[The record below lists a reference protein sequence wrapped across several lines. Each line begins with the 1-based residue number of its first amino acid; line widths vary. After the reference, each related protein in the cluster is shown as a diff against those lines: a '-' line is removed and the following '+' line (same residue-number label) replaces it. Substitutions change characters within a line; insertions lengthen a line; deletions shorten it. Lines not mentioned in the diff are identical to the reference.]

1 MFIRQL
7 DFGGKVA
14 EYRYMPK
21 YPSLKQQEIPFTFE
35 YTNKLVK
42 LLTRIAKTKPYIE
55 DYWGTPLE
63 VELLRQAKIRAITFS
78 NQIEGNKLEERGV
91 TKALDE
97 QDSQSDEK
105 DIIEVR
111 NYSDALEYI
120 ETLAKDKKRVTT
132 RDLCDIQKLITRDVL
147 KDKKQ
152 WGNIRSI
159 PVDIVDANT
168 GKKIDKCPEP
178 HFLKELLDELWLWI
192 EDNQETDPF
201 VRAFAFHYLAVAIH
215 PFADGNGRTT
225 RLMQH
230 LLLLKELLDELWL
243 WIEDN
248 QETDPFVR
256 AFAFHYLAVAIHP
269 FADGNGRTTRLMQ
282 HLLLL
287 KADEKIARYVPSET
301 AIMATRDQY
310 YSSIRQCKALG
321 SLNPIIEYLA
331 ECFAVAAEN
340 VIEESKKLIKKSLD
354 RKPEARQQKIL
365 SLSKQNK
372 EFSIQN
378 VLTALPEVPR
388 RTLERDLEKLV
399 KEKKLRAKGDKRS
412 RIYLKS

>member
-14 EYRYMPK
+14 EYRYMQK

-97 QDSQSDEK
+97 QDNQSDEK

-230 LLLLKELLDELWL
+230 LLLLK
-243 WIEDN
+243 
-248 QETDPFVR
+248 
-256 AFAFHYLAVAIHP
+256 
-269 FADGNGRTTRLMQ
+269 
-282 HLLLL
+282 
-287 KADEKIARYVPSET
+287 ADEKIARYVPSET

-331 ECFAVAAEN
+331 ECFAIAAEN